1 MESKWLWSD
10 SKGKYMDGGEERG
23 ELWKKNVH
31 FFHSLVYWK
40 FGMIFLVGSTTWF
53 DQLTT
58 KSKGWGLER
67 WVSNLMVFGSKY
79 RSQRCAEST
88 PSGFLR
94 LRFWQLSKLLC
105 FTNCKS
111 LSLSFS
117 LHFPW
122 SGYFRIS
129 STVQELPWCHFACG
143 FVTHKSA
150 NNNNNKMVLESF
162 ALFSSSFKSKD
173 QLTCYF
179 PTLKNGTRKYKLFD
193 CIWIVKYIIVSSHH

>member
-1 MESKWLWSD
+1 MALVWL
-10 SKGKYMDGGEERG
+10 KGKICGWWGREREESCGRRTF
-23 ELWKKNVH
+23 V
-31 FFHSLVYWK
+31 FFFILL
-40 FGMIFLVGSTTWF
+40 FIGIIFLVESTTWF

-58 KSKGWGLER
+58 NRRVEAFRGWVL
-67 WVSNLMVFGSKY
+67 NLMIFGRKIDLNGVKKVHHN
-79 RSQRCAEST
+79 QA
-88 PSGFLR
+88 
-94 LRFWQLSKLLC
+94 
-105 FTNCKS
+105 
-111 LSLSFS
+111 S
-117 LHFPW
+117 LHFSL

-129 STVQELPWCHFACG
+129 SNVQELRWCHFACG